1 MQSSTC
7 CICNNAPRDQMNQKW
22 LSRTCETRFVDRVL
36 CPRPERVGR
45 CATADYQ
52 KAETVGKTSWSP
64 VGLPQPSRPL
74 CDLHPQSTNSQFATL
89 TATESHLIGHTRS
102 STYHLQ
108 GCRRTPESQRAPD
121 HVYSTTPRTGTGITL
136 RPPGDVTCS
145 AQPGSTQSRTPLMS
159 GAPHCNDTFAPP
171 VRQRPY
177 WSDSARADTW
187 RASELPYERLECW
200 RWNDHPFVLGE
211 YGVGRQRGSVNEGGV
226 CRMCLRTARGGRC
239 WQGCDGGD
247 VIGREMVRDVVH
259 HPHPSDKIRPPSF
272 VTSTTFSI
280 RTQHRSVYTPGSIV
294 NIIPSHNVPP

>member
-52 KAETVGKTSWSP
+52 KAETIGKTSWSP
-64 VGLPQPSRPL
+64 VGLPQSSRPL

-102 STYHLQ
+102 STHHLQ

-145 AQPGSTQSRTPLMS
+145 AQPGSTQSRTPLMA

-177 WSDSARADTW
+177 WSDSARADMW

-211 YGVGRQRGSVNEGGV
+211 YGVGRQRGSVNEGG
-226 CRMCLRTARGGRC
+226 ARGRC
-239 WQGCDGGD
+239 VQD
-247 VIGREMVRDVVH
+247 V
-259 HPHPSDKIRPPSF
+259 F
-272 VTSTTFSI
+272 ANST
-280 RTQHRSVYTPGSIV
+280 RRKLLAGV
-294 NIIPSHNVPP
+294 